1 MTNRWR
7 QALDL
12 TWPSTSMLTG
22 QYFNH
27 TLISALGETQIEDL
41 WLPYFTITTDIS
53 ASKMRIHTHGII
65 NSLFKH
71 INIFCVLVDNNY

>member
-7 QALDL
+7 QVLDL

-53 ASKMRIHTHGII
+53 ASKMRIHTHGKF
-65 NSLFKH
+65 NSLLKHFKH
-71 INIFCVLVDNNY
+71 FIILMR